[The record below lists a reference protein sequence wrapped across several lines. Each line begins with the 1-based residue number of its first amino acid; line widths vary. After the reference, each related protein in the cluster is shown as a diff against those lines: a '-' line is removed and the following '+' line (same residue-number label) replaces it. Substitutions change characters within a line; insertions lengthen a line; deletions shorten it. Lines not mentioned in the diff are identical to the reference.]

1 MSIYSLFETDI
12 DRESAGFAMTFQDG
26 DVEVT
31 INIARAGGSNKAYAA
46 LMQKLLRPHQ
56 LAASSGGVNDDIA
69 EEILIRVMSE
79 TLVTGWSGIYD
90 RDGEELPF
98 SVETCKKVL
107 TDLPQLRENIWEEA
121 NRVANFMMGDREESA
136 KN

>member
-1 MSIYSLFETDI
+1 
-12 DRESAGFAMTFQDG
+12 
-26 DVEVT
+26 
-31 INIARAGGSNKAYAA
+31 
-46 LMQKLLRPHQ
+46 
-56 LAASSGGVNDDIA
+56 
-69 EEILIRVMSE
+69 MSE